1 MAVSLT
7 KQYNFKLNEDIMTQA
22 REIVTAKGMTM
33 TDAISLFVE
42 RIVLER
48 DLPIK
53 TADELYRD
61 ELIAQLQE
69 QSNRALE
76 QYRNN
81 QGLSLAQMRER
92 YDV

>member
-1 MAVSLT
+1 MTVSLT
-7 KQYNFKLNEDIMTQA
+7 KQYNFKLNEEVMRQA

-53 TADELYRD
+53 TADEIYRD
-61 ELIAQLQE
+61 ELIAQLQV
-69 QSNRALE
+69 QSNKVLE

-81 QGLSLAQMRER
+81 QGISLAQMRER